1 MLLAAVLLVLG
12 FVQSTILVLILSLIL
27 SLLLSLVLALV
38 LILIL
43 ILVLILVVHILF
55 LPNLLRSCRLFRMS
69 GISAFI
75 LGFEEKTRQES
86 CNDGC
91 GDAAG
96 CCL

>member
-12 FVQSTILVLILSLIL
+12 FVLSTILVLILSLV
-27 SLLLSLVLALV
+27 LSLVLALV
-38 LILIL
+38 L